1 MTCKRVESYFVS
13 QSWCSFLNRGSLER
27 NTYRVQCVAGRAAG
41 LTLSLRR
48 DVHPVLDLH
57 VSAEVPLQVE
67 LTGAVRTLEGL
78 AASMEMHVA
87 QQVVHSVEGLATYL
101 GKKNPTNTD
110 SDKE

>member
-1 MTCKRVESYFVS
+1 M
-13 QSWCSFLNRGSLER
+13 
-27 NTYRVQCVAGRAAG
+27 
-41 LTLSLRR
+41 SLRR
-48 DVHPVLDLH
+48 DVHPMLDFH

-101 GKKNPTNTD
+101 GKKKTH
-110 SDKE
+110 EYRQ

>member
-1 MTCKRVESYFVS
+1 M
-13 QSWCSFLNRGSLER
+13 
-27 NTYRVQCVAGRAAG
+27 
-41 LTLSLRR
+41 SLRR

-87 QQVVHSVEGLATYL
+87 QQVVHSVEGLSTYL
-101 GKKNPTNTD
+101 GKTKKKTRIQTVTKNRGINTFEY
-110 SDKE
+110 SCQGGFFWR